1 MKTVLDPQTVAHYW
15 ANKVQSNA
23 RNSNSSFYFENETI
37 YSYGRHFPIAKHING
52 KVLFT
57 TRTYSNTT
65 AKHISTA
72 RAACSHIERIYAP
85 YVDGRHSDN
94 FEAWTREIQ
103 ANINSMKT
111 ARKPEKYFAAIEH
124 TKNEARIYC
133 DFLGI
138 KPPKDLKKLLSL
150 TFENTEAMAKK
161 QAAKD
166 KKEREIIEKKGGK
179 LFEKYLQLWRQ
190 GATYEQISEQIKD
203 RATLNKYINGKDFT
217 YLRLTGADVE
227 TSKGV
232 KLLIEVAKRYLNA
245 YFDNTLKAGEKILHY
260 TIKQADARGLVI
272 GCHNIPASQ
281 IQWLQNAI

>member
-232 KLLIEVAKRYLNA
+232 KLPIEVAKRYLNA

>member
-37 YSYGRHFPIAKHING
+37 YSYGRHFPIARHING

-57 TRTYSNTT
+57 TRSYSNTT

-150 TFENTEAMAKK
+150 TFENTEELAKK
-161 QAAKD
+161 QAAKE
-166 KKEREIIEKKGGK
+166 KKEREAIEKKGSK
-179 LFEKYLQLWRQ
+179 LLEKYLQLWRK
-190 GATYEQISEQIKD
+190 GATSEQINEQIKD
-203 RATLNKYINGKDFT
+203 RATLNKYVQSKDLTF
-217 YLRLTGADVE
+217 LRVIDGEIE

-232 KLLIEVAKRYLNA
+232 KLPVDVAKRYLQAYDSNA
-245 YFDNTLKAGEKILHY
+245 LKIGEKILHY
-260 TIKQADARGLVI
+260 TIKQVNKNGLVI

-281 IQWLQNAI
+281 IDYLRATI

>member
-203 RATLNKYINGKDFT
+203 RATHNKYINGKDFT

-232 KLLIEVAKRYLNA
+232 KLPIEVAKRYLNA